1 MALLVVACVLSMASG
16 TYGEENGG
24 HSAFYG
30 TFTADRLELSYSIAV
45 NVGSHINGIG
55 VNSAFYYAD
64 EVRLG
69 DLQLG
74 LVEAGATLSF
84 RHYES
89 YLGIPG
95 RSEAGGGGVT
105 VTYGLGAPNRFPSS
119 PFFHAGLGTVNFSYR
134 YNQYLSTDG
143 TSQTTGRF
151 GWEWAGPQDKIKLQ
165 IENDFY
171 TPPFRDEFRTAAGE
185 LEYLHAFPKT
195 IGGIAAG
202 YMLWTGTTSGLKPV
216 GGSNSLDLSGAYG
229 GRYSH
234 GIAYAS
240 LIWGIA
246 RVSVGFDSE
255 LIRDALQNTVHRM
268 AGYYTLPKLLRKD
281 KWYFQL
287 SLFSFDSLY
296 Q

>member
-1 MALLVVACVLSMASG
+1 MILLVVACLLALAPG
-16 TYGEENGG
+16 AHGEESGG

-30 TFTADRLELSYSIAV
+30 SFTADRLEFDYSIAA
-45 NVGSHINGIG
+45 NVGSHINGGG
-55 VNSAFYYAD
+55 VNSAFYYSND
-64 EVRLG
+64 VRLG

-95 RSEAGGGGVT
+95 RSEAGEGSLT
-105 VTYGLGAPNRFPSS
+105 VTYGLGAENRFPSG
-119 PFFHAGLGTVNFSYR
+119 PFFHAGPGTVNFSYR

-143 TSQTTGRF
+143 TSQATGRF
-151 GWEWAGPQDKIKLQ
+151 GGEWVGARNKLKLQ

-171 TPPFRDEFRTAAGE
+171 APPFLDQYRTAAGG
-185 LEYLHAFPKT
+185 LEYLHAFPGA

-202 YMLWTGTTSGLKPV
+202 YMLWTGTTNGLKPV
-216 GGSNSLDLSGAYG
+216 AGTSHFDLSGQYG

-240 LIWGIA
+240 LIWGVA
-246 RVSVGFDSE
+246 RMSVGLDSE
-255 LIRDALQNTVHRM
+255 DIRDALQNTVHRM
-268 AGYYTLPKLLRKD
+268 VGYYTLPKLTRKD
-281 KWYFQL
+281 KWYFQV

-296 Q
+296 N